1 METTLW
7 EQDNTKKLFCFIT
20 QLRFFDMLVIKVRAT
35 AAGYSKLASLAIK
48 ILVSDWTAI
57 QLRKFDRLF
66 MREADDTER

>member
-1 METTLW
+1 
-7 EQDNTKKLFCFIT
+7 
-20 QLRFFDMLVIKVRAT
+20 MLVIKVRAT
-35 AAGYSKLASLAIK
+35 AAGYSRLASLAIK